1 MEPIDPLVERIL
13 KDALGNNTN
22 TTVVKLEGQGPLWGA
37 LAVGVALGAAVACTG
52 WVAWAMGDLRD
63 DQRQDDAFI
72 QAAYQFAPQ
81 LRAEMDRLKQEQE
94 TKK

>member
-37 LAVGVALGAAVACTG
+37 LAVGVALGAAVACTA
-52 WVAWAMGDLRD
+52 WVASTLGDLTD
-63 DQRQDDAFI
+63 DQRNDDAFI
-72 QAAYQFAPQ
+72 QATYQQAPQ
-81 LRAEMDRLKQEQE
+81 IRDEFNRIKAEQE
-94 TKK
+94 SKK